1 MEFAVS
7 WFLLDSPVKWGGPG
21 VKSVPI
27 NTQSLGFLQFHTL
40 TTFCWPGAPT
50 LVSEATLRDRIRS
63 RVPHIPRPAAASL
76 SAAPPQVTPS
86 QSDRFKH
93 PSPSAAA
100 CPVGGRREKKDG
112 KWSGSHSRE
121 TECSLVRRIPSPYHQ
136 QNWATRLSVFVCTG
150 RLGHVSFFF
159 F

>member
-63 RVPHIPRPAAASL
+63 RVPHVPRPAAASL
-76 SAAPPQVTPS
+76 STAPPPKS
-86 QSDRFKH
+86 RLHDRIGSSILLH
-93 PSPSAAA
+93 LQPPALLEDR
-100 CPVGGRREKKDG
+100 GRRKTGNGVAATAG
-112 KWSGSHSRE
+112 KRNV
-121 TECSLVRRIPSPYHQ
+121 L
-136 QNWATRLSVFVCTG
+136 
-150 RLGHVSFFF
+150 
-159 F
+159 

>member
-7 WFLLDSPVKWGGPG
+7 WFLLDSPVKWGRPG

-63 RVPHIPRPAAASL
+63 LVPHVPRPAAASL

-86 QSDRFKH
+86 RSDRFKH

-100 CPVGGRREKKDG
+100 CPVGGQRKKKDG
-112 KWSGSHSRE
+112 KWSGSHGRE
-121 TECSLVRRIPSPYHQ
+121 TECSVNARPADSFPVSP
-136 QNWATRLSVFVCTG
+136 AK
-150 RLGHVSFFF
+150 LGHAAKCICLYWASRPR
-159 F
+159 